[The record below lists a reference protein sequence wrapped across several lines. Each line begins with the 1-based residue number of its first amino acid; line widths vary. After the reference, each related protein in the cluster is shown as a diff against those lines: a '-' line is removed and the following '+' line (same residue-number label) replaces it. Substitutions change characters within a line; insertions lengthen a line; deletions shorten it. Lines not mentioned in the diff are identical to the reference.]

1 VTVGMILLLVC
12 YGSTRDGCNRGDF
25 RVAPEERRYSN
36 RRMNDFRKLAQL
48 AESAAIGW
56 RMLRSFAA
64 AAKRPE

>member
-1 VTVGMILLLVC
+1 
-12 YGSTRDGCNRGDF
+12 
-25 RVAPEERRYSN
+25 
-36 RRMNDFRKLAQL
+36 MNDFRKLAQL